1 MKQAVIVESVWHVWA
16 EPRNPLRCTCMQA
29 HTRVSSHAQIL
40 ASAEE
45 DEIEAAG
52 VAGSGSGARAEALR
66 DVAALLDCLD
76 RQLAAGTNFEF
87 CQALLQLVL
96 QVGGVGVGWRR

>member
-1 MKQAVIVESVWHVWA
+1 
-16 EPRNPLRCTCMQA
+16 MQA

-76 RQLAAGTNFEF
+76 SQLAAGTNFEF

-96 QVGGVGVGWRR
+96 QVGGCRSGEVAQTLSSAMMMQFVQHLSN